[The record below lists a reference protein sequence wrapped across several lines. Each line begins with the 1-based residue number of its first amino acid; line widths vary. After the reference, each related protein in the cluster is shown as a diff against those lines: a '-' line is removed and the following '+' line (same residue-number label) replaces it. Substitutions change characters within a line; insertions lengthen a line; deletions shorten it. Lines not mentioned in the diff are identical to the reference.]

1 MLHRFDGCRFD
12 DYEPCMSSVYIVMD
26 ERCRIIGSDCQ
37 LRTAMILSC
46 IGQIPRFQN
55 PTDNRHFIIRLFTL
69 RRSRQG
75 FLEWWRR
82 CVIRFTAEVGA
93 VLVKDEW

>member
-1 MLHRFDGCRFD
+1 
-12 DYEPCMSSVYIVMD
+12 MSSVYIVVTN
-26 ERCRIIGSDCQ
+26 RWCRIVSDSQ

-55 PTDNRHFIIRLFTL
+55 PTNNRYFIIRLLTL
-69 RRSRQG
+69 CRGRQG
-75 FLEWWRR
+75 FLEWLRR

-93 VLVKDEW
+93 VFVEDEW